1 MSDQQNLSGVA
12 KDIYRNGLEE
22 EVKSR
27 AAKLDYGYSD
37 LRKTH
42 IPNEALTYLSKD
54 EVVQYKAIPLK
65 TESGILFLGISDPE
79 KELST
84 LIEDLRNDYKL
95 KEVKLVLISETSYL
109 EWLPRF
115 NNLEKMTPLKEED
128 ENIDLSEVK
137 EIPSF
142 KELANQLQNAPIQDL
157 LKMIMIV
164 GFNVG
169 ASDIHIEP
177 HDDWARI
184 RYRLDGTLHEVA
196 TLTKERFKYVLSQV
210 ELHSNLKLNVNYP
223 QNGRFSIK
231 LKDRDVG
238 VRIETMPSMHGEDIV
253 LRLFNIQAD
262 MLKINDLGFAKYDE
276 PLLKSAL
283 IRPHGMLLVVG
294 PTGAGKTSTIYS
306 ILNELNSEDVKIIT
320 LEDPVE
326 YEMPGTTQS
335 QINEGESFAE
345 RLKAV
350 LREDPD
356 IIMVGEIRDSATAQ
370 TALQAALTGHLL
382 ISTLHAN
389 DAVTAVIRLSDMI
402 GDPTLVTASTNLI
415 IAQRLVRKICPDCKG
430 EYQPNQYEQREFE
443 KIIGSLP
450 EELKLQPPYKFYQGV
465 GCPKCNQIGFKG
477 RTGIFELLVLNN
489 DLQKLINEDS
499 SIFET
504 QEAAKK
510 AGMITMEQDG
520 ILKALAGITPLS
532 EVLKTVKE

>member
-283 IRPHGMLLVVG
+283 IRPHVCFW
-294 PTGAGKTSTIYS
+294 S
-306 ILNELNSEDVKIIT
+306 
-320 LEDPVE
+320 
-326 YEMPGTTQS
+326 
-335 QINEGESFAE
+335 
-345 RLKAV
+345 
-350 LREDPD
+350 
-356 IIMVGEIRDSATAQ
+356 SA
-370 TALQAALTGHLL
+370 
-382 ISTLHAN
+382 
-389 DAVTAVIRLSDMI
+389 R
-402 GDPTLVTASTNLI
+402 
-415 IAQRLVRKICPDCKG
+415 
-430 EYQPNQYEQREFE
+430 
-443 KIIGSLP
+443 P
-450 EELKLQPPYKFYQGV
+450 EPAKLPPYIQF
-465 GCPKCNQIGFKG
+465 
-477 RTGIFELLVLNN
+477 
-489 DLQKLINEDS
+489 
-499 SIFET
+499 
-504 QEAAKK
+504 
-510 AGMITMEQDG
+510 
-520 ILKALAGITPLS
+520 
-532 EVLKTVKE
+532 

>member
-1 MSDQQNLSGVA
+1 
-12 KDIYRNGLEE
+12 
-22 EVKSR
+22 
-27 AAKLDYGYSD
+27 
-37 LRKTH
+37 
-42 IPNEALTYLSKD
+42 
-54 EVVQYKAIPLK
+54 
-65 TESGILFLGISDPE
+65 
-79 KELST
+79 
-84 LIEDLRNDYKL
+84 
-95 KEVKLVLISETSYL
+95 
-109 EWLPRF
+109 
-115 NNLEKMTPLKEED
+115 
-128 ENIDLSEVK
+128 
-137 EIPSF
+137 
-142 KELANQLQNAPIQDL
+142 
-157 LKMIMIV
+157 
-164 GFNVG
+164 
-169 ASDIHIEP
+169 
-177 HDDWARI
+177 
-184 RYRLDGTLHEVA
+184 
-196 TLTKERFKYVLSQV
+196 
-210 ELHSNLKLNVNYP
+210 
-223 QNGRFSIK
+223 
-231 LKDRDVG
+231 
-238 VRIETMPSMHGEDIV
+238 
-253 LRLFNIQAD
+253 
-262 MLKINDLGFAKYDE
+262 
-276 PLLKSAL
+276 
-283 IRPHGMLLVVG
+283 MLLVVG

>member
-1 MSDQQNLSGVA
+1 
-12 KDIYRNGLEE
+12 
-22 EVKSR
+22 
-27 AAKLDYGYSD
+27 
-37 LRKTH
+37 
-42 IPNEALTYLSKD
+42 
-54 EVVQYKAIPLK
+54 
-65 TESGILFLGISDPE
+65 
-79 KELST
+79 
-84 LIEDLRNDYKL
+84 
-95 KEVKLVLISETSYL
+95 
-109 EWLPRF
+109 
-115 NNLEKMTPLKEED
+115 MTPLKEAG

-142 KELANQLQNAPIQDL
+142 EELANQLQNAPIQDL

-164 GFNVG
+164 GFNVS

-196 TLTKERFKYVLSQV
+196 TLTKERFRYVLSQV

-253 LRLFNIQAD
+253 LRLFNIQAN

-283 IRPHGMLLVVG
+283 IRPHGMILVVG

-306 ILNELNSEDVKIIT
+306 ILNELNSKDVKIIT

-415 IAQRLVRKICPDCKG
+415 IAQRLVRKICPDCKE
-430 EYQPNQYEQREFE
+430 EYQPNQYEQRELE
-443 KIIGSLP
+443 KIIESMN
-450 EELKLQPPYKFYQGV
+450 EEMKPAPPFKFFQGA
-465 GCPKCNQIGFKG
+465 GCPKCNQNGFKG
-477 RTGIFELLVLNN
+477 RTGIFELLVLDN
-489 DLQKLINEDS
+489 DLQKLVNTDA
-499 SIFET
+499 SIFEV

-510 AGMITMEQDG
+510 TGMITMEQDG
-520 ILKALAGITPLS
+520 ILKALAGITALR
-532 EVLKTVKE
+532 EVLKTIKE